1 MKFQSGA
8 GDCSFQNCLETL
20 SPRVLQGDTQMFQQ
34 VNVVSLRANLDTD
47 MPNKTIDKLIL

>member
-8 GDCSFQNCLETL
+8 GDHSFQNCLETL
-20 SPRVLQGDTQMFQQ
+20 SPCVLQGDTQMFQQ